1 MKKLC
6 AGLAVLGLMVAGA
19 QADIILGW
27 TFSGATPVVSQTA
40 NDELDVNLDSG
51 GLYNNLTRGSA
62 AGTSSGNSSF
72 RTTGFQNN
80 GIAVANNDYFE
91 FRLSAAPGYTLS
103 LNGISGTYVGTATYY
118 ANPGVSD
125 QWAYSTDG
133 STFTLIDA
141 PLQQTGLTRSH
152 DFSGE
157 VALQNVSAGTDIYL
171 RYYATG
177 QTSTGGWGF
186 GSAGIDVDGA
196 VTVVP
201 EPGVM
206 ALLSIGGLAVLRVAR
221 RRKS

>member
-6 AGLAVLGLMVAGA
+6 TGLAVLGLMVAGA

-27 TFSGATPVVSQTA
+27 SFSGATPIVSQVA
-40 NDELDVNLDSG
+40 NDVLNANLDSG
-51 GLYNNLTRGSA
+51 GAYNNLTRGA
-62 AGTSSGNSSF
+62 GAGTSSGNSSF
-72 RTTGFQNN
+72 RTVGFQNN
-80 GIAVANNDYFE
+80 GISVANTDFFE
-91 FRLSAAPGYTLS
+91 IKLSAASGYTLS
-103 LNGISGTYVGTATYY
+103 LSGISGTYVGTSSYFAS
-118 ANPGVSD
+118 PGVSD

-133 STFTLIDA
+133 STFTLIA
-141 PLQQTGLTRSH
+141 SAVQSTSLSRSH

-157 VALQNVSAGTDIYL
+157 AALQNVAAGTDVYL

-186 GSAGIDVDGA
+186 GSAGIDIDGTI
-196 VTVVP
+196 TVVP